1 MTFSKLHHIENRQS
15 AAHVLQSKI
24 SVEALEATQ
33 KLVLKSCGIQHA
45 YLHVPLA
52 AFEDSGF
59 FCVLYSLTD
68 KVIYL
73 LFQFCPGS
81 QLPAR
86 RSFNVTLCKTAA
98 MSTRAQVV
106 MTLLLL

>member
-1 MTFSKLHHIENRQS
+1 VTVSKLHHTEKRQS
-15 AAHVLQSKI
+15 AAHVLQSKL
-24 SVEALEATQ
+24 SVEALETTQ

-68 KVIYL
+68 KVTYP
-73 LFQFCPGS
+73 LFKFCPGF

-86 RSFNVTLCKTAA
+86 RSFTSCI
-98 MSTRAQVV
+98 
-106 MTLLLL
+106 

>member
-1 MTFSKLHHIENRQS
+1 VTVSKLHHIEKRQS
-15 AAHVLQSKI
+15 AAHLLQSKM

-59 FCVLYSLTD
+59 FCVLYSPTD
-68 KVIYL
+68 KVAYRRFKI
-73 LFQFCPGS
+73 CPGS

-86 RSFNVTLCKTAA
+86 RSFTPCI
-98 MSTRAQVV
+98 
-106 MTLLLL
+106 

>member
-1 MTFSKLHHIENRQS
+1 M
-15 AAHVLQSKI
+15 

-59 FCVLYSLTD
+59 FCVLYPLTD
-68 KVIYL
+68 KVAYP
-73 LFQFCPGS
+73 LFKINPGF

-86 RSFNVTLCKTAA
+86 RPFTPCI
-98 MSTRAQVV
+98 
-106 MTLLLL
+106 

>member
-1 MTFSKLHHIENRQS
+1 MTFSKLHHIEKRQS
-15 AAHVLQSKI
+15 AAHVLQ
-24 SVEALEATQ
+24 
-33 KLVLKSCGIQHA
+33 SCGIQHA

-73 LFQFCPGS
+73 LFQACPGF
-81 QLPAR
+81 QLLAR
-86 RSFNVTLCKTAA
+86 RSFDVTFCKTAA
-98 MSTRAQVV
+98 ILTKAQVV
-106 MTLLLL
+106 MMLLLL

>member
-1 MTFSKLHHIENRQS
+1 M
-15 AAHVLQSKI
+15 

-59 FCVLYSLTD
+59 FCVLYPLTD
-68 KVIYL
+68 KVAYP
-73 LFQFCPGS
+73 LF
-81 QLPAR
+81 
-86 RSFNVTLCKTAA
+86 T
-98 MSTRAQVV
+98 M
-106 MTLLLL
+106 